1 MESPDGEKVLEKIV
15 TDDSLAKLPIF
26 RGMDAQQRHEALS
39 MAQRVEVGPGEKLI
53 VQGELVQNL
62 WFVLSGH
69 CEVKRRT
76 SAGKEL
82 KLAEL
87 GPSTQFGEMSFFHAS
102 PHSADVIATTDMQL
116 IRLSRADYDRLCES
130 GNPVAFKLA
139 LNSLEQLAERL
150 RRTDQ
155 WITDLVT
162 QKNHQ
167 PTVSEWTSFRELV
180 FR

>member
-1 MESPDGEKVLEKIV
+1 M
-15 TDDSLAKLPIF
+15 TDDSLAELPIF
-26 RGMDAQQRHEALS
+26 RGMSAEQRNEALS
-39 MAQRVEVGPGEKLI
+39 MAQHVEVGTGEKI
-53 VQGELVQNL
+53 ISQGGMEQNL
-62 WFVLSGH
+62 WFSLSGH
-69 CEVKRRT
+69 CVVKRLT
-76 SAGKEL
+76 SDGNEL

-87 GPSTQFGEMSFFHAS
+87 GPRSQFGEMSFFHAS
-102 PHSADVIATTDMQL
+102 PNSADVIATTDMKL
-116 IRLSRADYDRLCES
+116 LRLSREDYDRLCES

-139 LNSLEQLAERL
+139 LNSLEQLSERL

-162 QKNHQ
+162 QENHQ